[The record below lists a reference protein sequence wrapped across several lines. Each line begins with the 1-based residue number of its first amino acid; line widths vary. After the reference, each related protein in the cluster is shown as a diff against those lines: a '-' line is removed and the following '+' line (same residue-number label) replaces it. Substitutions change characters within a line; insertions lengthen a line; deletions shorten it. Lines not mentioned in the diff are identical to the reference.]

1 MHYTRDQI
9 NDLEK
14 IKKINLINSCSGYK
28 SANLIGTISKE
39 GITNVAVFSSVTHLG
54 SNPPTLGFILRPTTV
69 PRDTYKNI
77 LESGVFTINHIFEN
91 IIEDAHHTSAKY
103 EEVISEFDITGL
115 EDEYYND
122 CIAPFVKGSPV
133 QMEMKFIEEYHIKS
147 NNVIHIIAEIKNLY
161 VKDDILNEDCVERMM
176 KMMLSDSNIG
186 IVYAKRHFIYQEE
199 TEAILEFKRVY
210 GNLHQYWTNFKVKDG
225 IISGKEYLKDRN
237 FLNAPKN
244 KIGEPTSV
252 LLNKSCFK
260 KVGYF
265 NEDMKQAL
273 DVEYWS
279 RLMPFYKIGFV
290 DDVLTSFRLHDAQ
303 ASAVNKAGKVNETE
317 ALYHIYYKTLLKYL
331 HKDCRWKLLKK
342 FHPILSRLLK
352 LKTKF
357 GKNA

>member
-161 VKDDILNEDCVERMM
+161 VKDDILKEDGF
-176 KMMLSDSNIG
+176 LDL
-186 IVYAKRHFIYQEE
+186 AK
-199 TEAILEFKRVY
+199 
-210 GNLHQYWTNFKVKDG
+210 
-225 IISGKEYLKDRN
+225 
-237 FLNAPKN
+237 
-244 KIGEPTSV
+244 
-252 LLNKSCFK
+252 
-260 KVGYF
+260 
-265 NEDMKQAL
+265 
-273 DVEYWS
+273 
-279 RLMPFYKIGFV
+279 
-290 DDVLTSFRLHDAQ
+290 
-303 ASAVNKAGKVNETE
+303 GKVAAINGLDAYAIADYNTRFN
-317 ALYHIYYKTLLKYL
+317 YQRPK
-331 HKDCRWKLLKK
+331 KLNTMK
-342 FHPILSRLLK
+342 
-352 LKTKF
+352 
-357 GKNA
+357 